1 MKRTFPKKFPIILG
15 EQRETKVKAKA
26 KEMSI
31 PATAL
36 IRIAIDEF
44 LKKHK

>member
-15 EQRETKVKAKA
+15 EPRETKIKDKA

-36 IRIAIDEF
+36 IRIAIDEY